1 MRKRLFRLILALFLG
16 LFLVVAS
23 GPYWVAAVGIPQKLK
38 VFPGM
43 ELGLDLRPPFR
54 LFDQEGVEIT
64 GLFNTEE
71 LGSSTYRL
79 NLFGWLPLSE
89 VVVDVVPLIQVYPG
103 GQSIGVLLSSDGLVV
118 SQVGGV
124 LGLDGEEYFPA
135 RDGGIEAGDILLSVE
150 GHPLRRAE
158 QVSQLINGLAQRK
171 KRLKFVVRRGNRIL
185 TCEITPVKALRTDL
199 FGRNSTD
206 YLLGIYLED
215 PAAGVGTMSF
225 YDQNSGR
232 FGALGHT
239 ITDSLGRP
247 IRIASGSIVEASIDS
262 IRVGER
268 GSPGEKVGF
277 FHGEQDVLGSID
289 ANSGFGIFGQ
299 LRQPFQH
306 PFFPEPVPVAFAHQV
321 REGPAEIYTVI
332 SGNSIERF
340 RVNIIRV
347 NNQSKPGDKGII
359 IQVTDERLLRATGGI
374 IQGMSGSPILQ
385 GGMLVGAI
393 THVFVNDPTKG
404 YGSFAEWM
412 VYEAGLKEELP
423 AKQSFSW
430 EGFFLIIEKDLSKRM
445 LKYIIK

>member
-1 MRKRLFRLILALFLG
+1 MKKRLFRLVLALLLG
-16 LFLVVAS
+16 LLLVIAG
-23 GPYWVAAVGIPQKLK
+23 GPYWVAAVGIPQQLR

-43 ELGLDLRPPFR
+43 ELSLDIRPPFR

-89 VVVDVVPLIQVYPG
+89 VVVDVVPLIQVFPG

-150 GHPLRRAE
+150 GHPLHRAE
-158 QVSQLINGLAQRK
+158 QVSQLINGLAVK
-171 KRLKFVVRRGNRIL
+171 KKKLKFVVRRGNRIL
-185 TCEITPVKALRTDL
+185 TCEITPIRALRTDL
-199 FGRNSTD
+199 FGRNTTD

-225 YDQNSGR
+225 YDPNSGR
-232 FGALGHT
+232 FGALGHA
-239 ITDSLGRP
+239 ITDSLSRP
-247 IRIASGSIVEASIDS
+247 IRIVSGSIVEASIDS
-262 IRVGER
+262 VRVGAR

-289 ANSGFGIFGQ
+289 SNSGFGIFGQ
-299 LRQPFQH
+299 LRQSFRH

-321 REGPAEIYTVI
+321 REGAAEIYTVI
-332 SGNSIERF
+332 SGSSIERF
-340 RVNIIRV
+340 TVNIIRV
-347 NNQSKPGDKGII
+347 NNQSKPSDKGII
-359 IQVTDERLLRATGGI
+359 IQVTDERLLKATGGI

-385 GGMLVGAI
+385 GGMLVGAV

-430 EGFFLIIEKDLSKRM
+430 EGFFLTIEKDFSSPA
-445 LKYIIK
+445 